1 MVNRSSEIHDPQV
14 LGYKFISSVTAVA
27 NTEYLKISCFKVSKL
42 HKTHS
47 SFLFKTQSIIL
58 DILKF

>member
-42 HKTHS
+42 K
-47 SFLFKTQSIIL
+47 
-58 DILKF
+58 